1 MLRLNNGLTV
11 RLIGLSERPS
21 HRAQAIEYLETKAK
35 GQRVYLRF
43 DKDKHDEAGNLL
55 AYVYLKNKTFLNAH
69 LARTGFVSIDTAV
82 FM

>member
-1 MLRLNNGLTV
+1 
-11 RLIGLSERPS
+11 
-21 HRAQAIEYLETKAK
+21 
-35 GQRVYLRF
+35 VYLRF